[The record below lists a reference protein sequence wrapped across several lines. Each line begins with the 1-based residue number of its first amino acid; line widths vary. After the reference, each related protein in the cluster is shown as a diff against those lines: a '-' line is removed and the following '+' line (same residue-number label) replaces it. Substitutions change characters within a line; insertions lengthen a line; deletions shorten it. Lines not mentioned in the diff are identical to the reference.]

1 MRFYQ
6 AASGEMVT
14 NQFEQ
19 VADGKW
25 AYFGADGVA
34 VTGEQYIDG
43 QDLFFDP
50 TGYQVKGD
58 KRTIDSVLYSFD
70 KDSGER
76 QRLNTI

>member
-1 MRFYQ
+1 M
-6 AASGEMVT
+6 
-14 NQFEQ
+14 
-19 VADGKW
+19 
-25 AYFGADGVA
+25 A